1 MFRSHAR
8 HSCKPGF
15 LKGFRSS
22 IRAASQFAPALQQF
36 SLSSLT
42 KPLTQ
47 IAQSSIVKRST
58 SRRNAAEQWAASP
71 KREQLTFKP
80 GRQGPH
86 SWCDQAPAN
95 RESRAVRAADVNIIV
110 QTPDRGLMSDCIEQY
125 IIRLGIT
132 VKVGCSYQCP
142 AAGKDWPSS
151 GPQ

>member
-1 MFRSHAR
+1 MLSLPKAQLGLYDTSVF
-8 HSCKPGF
+8 F
-15 LKGFRSS
+15 EM
-22 IRAASQFAPALQQF
+22 RAYGC
-36 SLSSLT
+36 SL
-42 KPLTQ
+42 P
-47 IAQSSIVKRST
+47 
-58 SRRNAAEQWAASP
+58 
-71 KREQLTFKP
+71 
-80 GRQGPH
+80 
-86 SWCDQAPAN
+86 DQAPAN